1 MHIHF
6 WTLFCF
12 IGLSVLVLTLYCL
25 DHCSFL
31 AEHEIGWYK
40 LSNCRSFR
48 IPFAHVR
55 SFAFSYKFLN
65 QLLNFFTKSLLDFDG
80 DYTESTGQFG
90 ENWHFKNIRSSSV
103 SIWHKFSFTFL
114 CNFFF
119 STAFY
124 SFWWASL
131 VHFITFII
139 VFYIFLHKC
148 YYLFHFSFQL
158 LPEQKMQLFLYNYF
172 YFFNRLYFYI
182 FFSNLYAQL
191 GAWTHNPTIKC
202 CMLYR
207 LSQPCTPFINFLY
220 WHPAR
225 SLF

>member
-40 LSNCRSFR
+40 LSNCRSFL
-48 IPFAHVR
+48 IPFAHIR

-65 QLLNFFTKSLLDFDG
+65 QLLNFFTNSLLDFAW
-80 DYTESTGQFG
+80 DYIESTGQYG

-114 CNFFF
+114 CNFF
-119 STAFY
+119 SRQ
-124 SFWWASL
+124 
-131 VHFITFII
+131 HFI
-139 VFYIFLHKC
+139 VFGGQVLYILLHLSLC
-148 YYLFHFSFQL
+148 F
-158 LPEQKMQLFLYNYF
+158 
-172 YFFNRLYFYI
+172 I
-182 FFSNLYAQL
+182 FFTQMVLFISLQF
-191 GAWTHNPTIKC
+191 PTVARTENAII
-202 CMLYR
+202 
-207 LSQPCTPFINFLY
+207 FIQ
-220 WHPAR
+220 
-225 SLF
+225 